1 MELWIRKSFVSL
13 AWLLRIAYMALNCG
27 IVGLPNVG
35 KSTLF
40 NALTKA
46 GAQMAN
52 YPFCTIEPNKGI
64 VEVPDVRLERLA
76 GIYKPKKII
85 PTTMEYVDIAGL
97 VRGASKG
104 EGLGNQF
111 LSHIREVDAICHVVR
126 AFEDDNITH
135 VHNKIDPVEDAEVV
149 NYELIL
155 ADLESLEKQHQRIA
169 KSAKAGN
176 KEASEIVVV
185 MDKIL
190 EALKAGKRAR
200 SVTLTAEQEK
210 IAKTFN
216 LITIKPMLYVANVL
230 DKDLEKGNNPHLE
243 KIKKLADSEGAKMV
257 TLCGKFEEE
266 ISGLS
271 REEQLEFLKEV
282 GESQSG
288 LDRMISASY
297 ELLGLV
303 TFLTAGEV
311 EVRAWTTLKGSSGP
325 QAASVI
331 HSDFEKGY
339 IRAEVMKFEDID
351 RLGDP
356 AKVKEEGKLR
366 IEGKEYI
373 VNDGDVIYF
382 RING

>member
-1 MELWIRKSFVSL
+1 
-13 AWLLRIAYMALNCG
+13 MALNCG

-52 YPFCTIEPNKGI
+52 YPFCTIEPNTGI
-64 VEVPDVRLERLA
+64 VEVPDRRLDRLA
-76 GIYKPKKII
+76 EIYNPKKII

-97 VRGASKG
+97 VKGASKG

-126 AFEDDNITH
+126 AFEDENITH
-135 VHNKIDPVEDAEVV
+135 VHNKVDPVEDAEVV

-155 ADLESLEKQHQRIA
+155 ADLDSLEKQQLRIA
-169 KSAKAGN
+169 KSAKTGN
-176 KEASEIVVV
+176 KEAIEINSV
-185 MDKIL
+185 MNKII
-190 EALKAGKRAR
+190 EVLKAGKRAR
-200 SVTLTAEQEK
+200 SLELNTEEQK
-210 IAKTFN
+210 IAQSFN
-216 LITIKPMLYVANVL
+216 LITIKPMLYIANVL
-230 DKDLEKGNNPHLE
+230 DKDLESKKNVHLSRIQE
-243 KIKKLADSEGAKMV
+243 MADREYAKMV
-257 TLCGKFEEE
+257 VLCGKFEEE
-266 ISGLS
+266 ISGLD
-271 REEQLEFLKEV
+271 RDEQIEFLKEV
-282 GESQSG
+282 GETESG
-288 LDRMISASY
+288 LDKMIRASY

-303 TFLTAGEV
+303 TFLTAGEQ
-311 EVRAWTTLKGSSGP
+311 EVRAWTTRKNSTGP

-339 IRAEVMKFEDID
+339 IRAEVMKFDDID

-356 AKVKEEGKLR
+356 AKVKDEGKLR

-373 VNDGDVIYF
+373 VSDGDVIYF
-382 RING
+382 RVNA

>member
-1 MELWIRKSFVSL
+1 M
-13 AWLLRIAYMALNCG
+13 
-27 IVGLPNVG
+27 G

-52 YPFCTIEPNKGI
+52 YPFCTIEPNTGI
-64 VEVPDVRLERLA
+64 VEVPDRRLDRLA
-76 GIYKPKKII
+76 EIYQPKKII

-97 VRGASKG
+97 VKGASKG

-111 LSHIREVDAICHVVR
+111 LSHIREVDAICHVIR
-126 AFEDDNITH
+126 AFEDENITH
-135 VHNKIDPVEDAEVV
+135 VHNKVDPVEDAEVV

-155 ADLESLEKQHQRIA
+155 ADLDSLEKQHQRIA
-169 KSAKAGN
+169 KSAKTGN
-176 KEASEIVVV
+176 KEALEITKV

-190 EALKAGKRAR
+190 EVLREGKRAR
-200 SVTLTAEQEK
+200 TVELTPEESK

-216 LITIKPMLYVANVL
+216 LITIKPMLYIANVL
-230 DKDLEKGNNPHLE
+230 DKDLESKKNVHLPRIQEMAE
-243 KIKKLADSEGAKMV
+243 KEEAKV
-257 TLCGKFEEE
+257 VVLCGKFEEE
-266 ISGLS
+266 ISGLE

-282 GESQSG
+282 GEEESG
-288 LDRMISASY
+288 LDKMIKASY

-303 TFLTAGEV
+303 TFLTAGPE
-311 EVRAWTTLKGSSGP
+311 EVRAWTTKTNSTGP

-339 IRAEVMKFEDID
+339 IRAEVMSFPDID

-373 VNDGDVIYF
+373 VQDGDVMYF
-382 RING
+382 RVNA